1 MVMVLKKTEIEWQAR
16 VGIVCC
22 SLKET
27 TGMSEEALC
36 FPLKYH
42 TH

>member
-1 MVMVLKKTEIEWQAR
+1 MDIKEKQKLHDILV

-22 SLKET
+22 SFKET
-27 TGMSEEALC
+27 RGMSEEALC